1 MATELN
7 IHFKRIDSHIKRISI
22 EQILITCIFPSTQ
35 KESYLQRTED
45 NTNMNSKKVFLD
57 IKKCYFIITKLTS
70 SHLMNLLTTF
80 KT

>member
-1 MATELN
+1 MMDIVTMATELN

-45 NTNMNSKKVFLD
+45 NTNMDSKKVFLD
-57 IKKCYFIITKLTS
+57 QFTS